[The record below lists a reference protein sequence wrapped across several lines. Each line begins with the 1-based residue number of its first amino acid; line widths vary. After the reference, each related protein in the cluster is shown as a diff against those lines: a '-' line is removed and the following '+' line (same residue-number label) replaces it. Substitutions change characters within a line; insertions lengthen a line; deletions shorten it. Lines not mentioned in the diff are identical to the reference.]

1 MELLSFVI
9 VRTHTPQPLTVC
21 RKDKSLISEGDGLLA
36 AAAAAVMP
44 GITTGHGEE
53 LQQKN

>member
-9 VRTHTPQPLTVC
+9 VQTHTTATATVC
-21 RKDKSLISEGDGLLA
+21 RKDKSLISEGYGLLA